1 MWSCRSQLSYKNA
14 IFKGGLVCKTCSTDL
29 PTCASASVQ
38 SWCVFDLPAKREQ
51 INRLEKESVQPG
63 FWDDSQGARVKMQ
76 QLAALQT
83 EVKAW
88 DDLLHQIEE
97 TAELA
102 EVSLEDATEA
112 EVAELTADVEALANR
127 LAKMEFQATLSGPHD
142 ADDAVLS
149 ISAGAGGTEA
159 QDWVEMLLRMYL
171 RWAEANGYKTEILD
185 QLEGEGA
192 GLKSVTVSIQ
202 GDYVYGYLKA
212 ERGVHRLVR
221 ISPFDASNRRH
232 TSFALVEVMPDLKDD
247 VEVEINPDDLEIDV
261 YRSSGAGGQH
271 VQKNATAVRIRHK
284 PSGLVVTCQNQ
295 RSQLQN
301 REAAMRVL
309 RARLY
314 ELEEQRRRE
323 EQARLKGEHV
333 DAGWGNQIRSYVLHP
348 YKMVKDHRTGHEVG
362 NAEAVLD
369 GRIDDF
375 IEAYLQHSLGQQP
388 A

>member
-1 MWSCRSQLSYKNA
+1 
-14 IFKGGLVCKTCSTDL
+14 
-29 PTCASASVQ
+29 
-38 SWCVFDLPAKREQ
+38 
-51 INRLEKESVQPG
+51 
-63 FWDDSQGARVKMQ
+63 MQ
-76 QLAALQT
+76 HLAALQA

-88 DDLLHQIEE
+88 DDLLHQIDE

-102 EVSLEDATEA
+102 QISLEDATEA
-112 EVAELTADVEALANR
+112 EIAELTADVESLAKR
-127 LAKMEFQATLSGPHD
+127 LAKMEFQAVLSGPHD

-171 RWAEANGYKTEILD
+171 RWAEANGHKTEILD

-192 GLKSVTVSIQ
+192 GLKSVTVLIQ

-221 ISPFDASNRRH
+221 ISPFDASSRRH
-232 TSFALVEVMPDLKDD
+232 TSFALVEVMPDIKND
-247 VEVEINPDDLEIDV
+247 VEIHIHPDDLEIDV

-271 VQKNATAVRIRHK
+271 VQKNATAVRIKHK
-284 PSGLVVTCQNQ
+284 PTGIVVTCQNQ

-314 ELEEQRRRE
+314 ELESQRRQE

-333 DAGWGNQIRSYVLHP
+333 EAGWGNQIRSYVLHP
-348 YKMVKDHRTGHEVG
+348 YKMVKDHRTGYEVG

-375 IEAYLQHSLGQQP
+375 IEAYLQHSLGR
-388 A
+388 